1 MATPGSQL
9 EFEERFSTEEDCIE
23 YLRGQRWPQGFR
35 CPRCGADRAWR
46 LRGRPIDEC
55 AACGRQVSLTAG
67 TIFHGTRKPLRLWFR
82 VIARFLTSKSGC
94 SAMEVSHVF
103 GLNYETAWTWLH
115 KLRSVMDRS
124 GGLPLE
130 GYIEADET
138 VIGGRRAGFHGRQ
151 TDGKKLLV
159 VGAVEDRH
167 KACGRIRLAVA
178 LNATAKV
185 LCGFMTRYVERG
197 SHVRTDGWSG
207 YAPLERLG
215 YDHSPVSLRAG
226 ASSPVE
232 AERNAAR
239 RLPKI
244 HRIFSLL
251 KRVLLATYHCGVSQ
265 KHLNAYVDEF
275 VFRFNRR
282 ASASR
287 FLLFERL
294 IGAGF
299 RRVPT
304 ARQIVDRD
312 PQHLGAT

>member
-1 MATPGSQL
+1 MNPLSRRL
-9 EFEERFSTEEDCIE
+9 SPST
-23 YLRGQRWPQGFR
+23 
-35 CPRCGADRAWR
+35 
-46 LRGRPIDEC
+46 
-55 AACGRQVSLTAG
+55 
-67 TIFHGTRKPLRLWFR
+67 
-82 VIARFLTSKSGC
+82 KS
-94 SAMEVSHVF
+94 
-103 GLNYETAWTWLH
+103 
-115 KLRSVMDRS
+115 
-124 GGLPLE
+124 
-130 GYIEADET
+130 I
-138 VIGGRRAGFHGRQ
+138 
-151 TDGKKLLV
+151 
-159 VGAVEDRH
+159 
-167 KACGRIRLAVA
+167 AVA
-178 LNATAKV
+178 LATLTACAGKETKPDEKVVQPVAAAVETAAAPAFDGPPTGVVGQVTIGEKQIAVTPANARELLGTLLEKPHSTLGELGLVFFSLDSDALGEESKRWLGDVATALKASPA
-185 LCGFMTRYVERG
+185 LRLRLGGHADERG
-197 SHVRTDGWSG
+197 SDA
-207 YAPLERLG
+207 YNDAL
-215 YDHSPVSLRAG
+215 SLRAG